1 MDFSEPQ
8 HKKVIGIIYIVFSAL
23 GLIGVI
29 FYDFFMTGILE
40 FASSEDP
47 EVNNMMWLF
56 DLIASIIWA
65 IAILFL
71 VPRMIVGFGLANGR
85 KWANIPGL
93 VFGVISLIN
102 FPLGTLLGIYAI
114 LAFTAKPKEE
124 V

>member
-23 GLIGVI
+23 GLLGVL

-40 FASSEDP
+40 FASNENP
-47 EVNNMMWLF
+47 EINNVTSF
-56 DLIASIIWA
+56 FNVIGSFIWA
-65 IAILFL
+65 LAILFL

-114 LAFTAKPKEE
+114 LVFTAKPKDE

>member
-23 GLIGVI
+23 GLLGV
-29 FYDFFMTGILE
+29 FVYDYFMTAILE
-40 FASSEDP
+40 FAAMDDP
-47 EVNNMMWLF
+47 GVNDAMWVF
-56 DLIASIIWA
+56 DLISGFIWA

-71 VPRMIVGFGLANGR
+71 IPRMIVGFGLAQGR

-102 FPLGTLLGIYAI
+102 LPLGTLLGIYAI
-114 LAFTAKPKEE
+114 LVFTAKPADE
-124 V
+124 

>member
-8 HKKVIGIIYIVFSAL
+8 HKKVIGIIYIIFSAL
-23 GLIGVI
+23 GLLGIF
-29 FYDFFMTGILE
+29 FYDYFMTIILD
-40 FASSEDP
+40 FAAQEDP
-47 EVNNMMWLF
+47 GVQDAAWVFE
-56 DLIASIIWA
+56 LISGFIWA

-71 VPRMIVGFGLANGR
+71 VPRLIVGFGLAQGK

-102 FPLGTLLGIYAI
+102 IPLGTLLGIYAI
-114 LAFTAKPKEE
+114 LVFTAKPSDE